1 MTADRRDVTPE
12 VVGELYDQGTELLSA
27 LMGGSLHY
35 GYWDGPADSGSMA
48 EASRRMTD
56 LMIDKLRVCG
66 GRRVLDV
73 GCGSGRPALQLARTT
88 GAEVVGVTIS
98 REQVRLA
105 NLAAEAEGLDGQV
118 TFHHGDAA
126 DLRFA
131 PESFDAV
138 WLFES
143 LLHMPD
149 PQHVLKQLATILRPG
164 GRLVIANLVQRAPL
178 AEAEET
184 GLAAYLRIT
193 GIASIAPL
201 DDYPGLIT
209 DSGLV
214 LDELLDVSEHSIRR
228 TLECVLAGLSDTA
241 VPEVAETDAAGAA
254 FTHARAV
261 VEQFAATRGIGYAL
275 AVASKPARH
284 AAVVGAAIT

>member
-1 MTADRRDVTPE
+1 MTADRRGVTAE
-12 VVGELYDQGTELLSA
+12 AVGELYDQGTELLSA

-35 GYWDGPADSGSMA
+35 GYWDSHADTGSMA

-56 LMIDKLRVCG
+56 LMIDKLAVRRG
-66 GRRVLDV
+66 GRVLDV
-73 GCGSGRPALQLARTT
+73 GCGTGRPALRLARST
-88 GAEVVGVTIS
+88 GVEVVGITIS

-105 NLAAEAEGLDGQV
+105 NLAAEAEQLDGQV
-118 TFHHGDAA
+118 KFEHGDAD

-131 PESFDAV
+131 PGAFDAV

-149 PQHVLKQLATILRPG
+149 PRRVLRQLAAILRPG
-164 GRLVIANLVQRAPL
+164 GRLVIANLVQRTPVT
-178 AEAEET
+178 EAEEA
-184 GLAAYLRIT
+184 GLAAYLQMA

-201 DDYPGLIT
+201 DDYPSLVA

-214 LDELLDVSEHSIRR
+214 LDELLDVSDHSVRR
-228 TLECVLAGLSDTA
+228 TLECVLAGLSDA
-241 VPEVAETDAAGAA
+241 VVPKAAEADAVSEALGR
-254 FTHARAV
+254 ARAV

-275 AVASKPARH
+275 AVASKPVRKLPE
-284 AAVVGAAIT
+284 

>member
-1 MTADRRDVTPE
+1 MTADRRGVTAE

-35 GYWDGPADSGSMA
+35 GYWDGPADTGSMA

-56 LMIDKLRVCG
+56 LMIDKLAVRRG
-66 GRRVLDV
+66 GRVLDV
-73 GCGSGRPALQLARTT
+73 GCGTGRPALQLARST

-105 NLAAEAEGLDGQV
+105 NLAAEAERLGGQV
-118 TFHHGDAA
+118 KFEHGDAA

-149 PQHVLKQLATILRPG
+149 PRRVLKQLATILRPG

-178 AEAEET
+178 TEAEEA
-184 GLAAYLRIT
+184 GLAAYLQMA

-201 DDYPGLIT
+201 DDYPGLVT
-209 DSGLV
+209 DGGLV
-214 LDELLDVSEHSIRR
+214 LDELLDVSDHSVRR
-228 TLECVLAGLSDTA
+228 TLECVLAGLSDA
-241 VPEVAETDAAGAA
+241 VVPEVAETDAASEALGQ
-254 FTHARAV
+254 ARAV
-261 VEQFAATRGIGYAL
+261 VERFAATRGIGYAL
-275 AVASKPARH
+275 AVASKPVRKLP
-284 AAVVGAAIT
+284 G

>member
-1 MTADRRDVTPE
+1 MTADRHGVTAE

-35 GYWDGPADSGSMA
+35 GYWDGPADTGSMA
-48 EASRRMTD
+48 DASRRMTD
-56 LMIDKLRVCG
+56 LMIDKLAVRRG
-66 GRRVLDV
+66 GRVLDV
-73 GCGSGRPALQLARTT
+73 GCGTGGPALRLARST
-88 GAEVVGVTIS
+88 GAEVVGITIS
-98 REQVRLA
+98 REQVQLA
-105 NLAAEAEGLDGQV
+105 NLAAEAERLGGQV
-118 TFHHGDAA
+118 KFEHGDAA

-149 PQHVLKQLATILRPG
+149 PRHVLKQLATILRPG

-178 AEAEET
+178 TEAEEA
-184 GLAAYLRIT
+184 GLSAYLQMT
-193 GIASIAPL
+193 GIAAIAPL

-209 DSGLV
+209 RSGLV
-214 LDELLDVSEHSIRR
+214 LDELLDVSDHSVRR
-228 TLECVLAGLSDTA
+228 TLECVLAGLSDA
-241 VPEVAETDAAGAA
+241 VVPEVAETDAASEALGQ
-254 FTHARAV
+254 ARAI

-275 AVASKPARH
+275 AVASKPVRKLP
-284 AAVVGAAIT
+284 G

>member
-1 MTADRRDVTPE
+1 MTADRRGVTAE
-12 VVGELYDQGTELLSA
+12 VVGELYDEGTELLSA

-35 GYWDGPADSGSMA
+35 GYWDGSADTGSMA

-56 LMIDKLRVCG
+56 FMIDRLTVRR

-73 GCGSGRPALQLARTT
+73 GCGTGRPALQLARST
-88 GAEVVGVTIS
+88 GAEVVGVTIG

-105 NLAAEAEGLDGQV
+105 NLAAAAEGLDRQV
-118 TFHHGDAA
+118 MFEHGDAA

-164 GRLVIANLVQRAPL
+164 GRLVIANLVQRARL
-178 AEAEET
+178 TKAEEA
-184 GLAAYLRIT
+184 GLAAYLQMT

-201 DDYPGLIT
+201 DDYPGLVT
-209 DSGLV
+209 HSGLV
-214 LDELLDVSEHSIRR
+214 LHELLDVSEHSVRR
-228 TLECVLAGLSDTA
+228 TLECVLAGLSDA
-241 VPEVAETDAAGAA
+241 VVPEVAETDAASEALR
-254 FTHARAV
+254 HARAI
-261 VEQFAATRGIGYAL
+261 VEQFAAKRGIGYAL
-275 AVASKPARH
+275 AVALGPAR
-284 AAVVGAAIT
+284 